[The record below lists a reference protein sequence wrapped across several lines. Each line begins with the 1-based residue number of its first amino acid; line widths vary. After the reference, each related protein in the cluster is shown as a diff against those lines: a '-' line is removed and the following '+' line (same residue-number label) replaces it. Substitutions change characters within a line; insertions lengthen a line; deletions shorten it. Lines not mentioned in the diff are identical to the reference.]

1 MSITILNP
9 AITQTIGRSA
19 VAPSWLRG
27 LPGIG
32 NFGRTPSEALGF

>member
-27 LPGIG
+27 LPGFG
-32 NFGRTPSEALGF
+32 NLGGNPSERMGF